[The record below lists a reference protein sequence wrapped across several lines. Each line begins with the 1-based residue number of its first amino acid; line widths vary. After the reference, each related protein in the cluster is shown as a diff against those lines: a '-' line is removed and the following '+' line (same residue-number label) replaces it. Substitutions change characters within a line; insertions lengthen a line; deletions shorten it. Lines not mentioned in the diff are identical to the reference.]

1 MERSKNDIWVGLLVL
16 LGLASLLFLALKSA
30 NLLEVSLFKEQYQVT
45 ARFDDIGGLKSN
57 APIKSA
63 GVVVGRVESISF
75 DDETYAATATLNL
88 DSDFVFPSDSMAKI
102 QTSGLLGEQYIAL
115 SAGDEL
121 DNLQAG
127 DRITKTQSAIVLES
141 LISQFMANKASES
154 E

>member
-1 MERSKNDIWVGLLVL
+1 MERSKNDIWVGLLIL

-63 GVVVGRVESISF
+63 GVVVGRVQSIGF
-75 DDETYAATATLNL
+75 DDETYAATATLSL